1 MIIQSSIHCCV
12 CWFICRLFNDSK
24 QELGWAELYTEYGK
38 TTGWC
43 PTFSDTQ
50 ISSFMVTRSI
60 SKNESAGADSKKK
73 RHWNWSRGLSC
84 EVIVMSHYVP
94 LKLPFV
100 CFGHHVQTQPCS
112 KQPPFSTSPI
122 TRLMRPKKRL
132 TASSFRGPDV
142 CPAAEPPD
150 VITYHLVM
158 TNIAMENHHF

>member
-60 SKNESAGADSKKK
+60 CKNESAGADSKKK

-112 KQPPFSTSPI
+112 KQPPFSPLPSRVWCGQKSGS
-122 TRLMRPKKRL
+122 RLVLLEVQMSVQLLSLLISSHTIWLWL
-132 TASSFRGPDV
+132 T
-142 CPAAEPPD
+142 
-150 VITYHLVM
+150 
-158 TNIAMENHHF
+158 